1 MIGTNAHVAVA
12 ASAHGAGTLHAA
24 AAAPQ
29 HKRRSAAATARSC
42 IGAPPS

>member
-1 MIGTNAHVAVA
+1 MIGINAHVAVA

-24 AAAPQ
+24 AA
-29 HKRRSAAATARSC
+29 TARPC